1 MAAGWSAMVVED
13 HEFERHL
20 AVRLLKEL
28 GAGEVLE
35 GRHGRDALNQLLGRD
50 APVDLVVS
58 DLDMPEMDGVE
69 FLGHLALNRLA
80 KAVLVVSG
88 MDSKVQVAA
97 AALARAYGLR
107 VLGTLSK
114 PLSLEGVARRLEGLD
129 RPGEDAAAAPADLDL
144 GPAIDEGLGRGEFL
158 AFGMP
163 RIPASGG
170 APTGVQVLARW
181 FRPDSGLVPPAGF
194 LEPMGEAG
202 RWERLLASQMEELA
216 QLPLSAAPGLSFSLK
231 LPAQALRDPRAADRL
246 AHRTA
251 DLGIPPARVVL
262 DLDDPGA
269 GDPGAEA
276 LSTLSRLRLKGFGL
290 SLRGGKEGTPFLDAL
305 FRLPFTEL
313 RVEAGLL
320 RDARSVPWSRALL
333 ETSLEAARRLA
344 MRTVADRIETEPDLE
359 QARALG
365 FDAVQG
371 FFLGRPQP
379 LQRLVRPE
387 GFPGPGN

>member
-1 MAAGWSAMVVED
+1 MALGWSAMVVED

-20 AVRLLKEL
+20 AVRLLKDL

-35 GRHGRDALNQLLGRD
+35 GRHGRDALNQLLGRE

-114 PLSLEGVARRLEGLD
+114 PLTQESVARRLEGLE
-129 RPGEDAAAAPADLDL
+129 RPEEAAAAAPEDL

-163 RIPASGG
+163 RIPAAGG

-181 FRPDSGLVPPAGF
+181 FRPDAGLIPPAGF
-194 LEPMGEAG
+194 LEPMGEG
-202 RWERLLASQMEELA
+202 DRWERLLASQLEEIAL
-216 QLPLSAAPGLSFSLK
+216 LPLAEVPGLTFSLK
-231 LPAQALRDPRAADRL
+231 LPAQALRDPRTADRL
-246 AHRTA
+246 AQRAA
-251 DLGIPPARVVL
+251 DLGIPAARIVL

-269 GDPGAEA
+269 GDPAAEA
-276 LSTLSRLRLKGFGL
+276 LSTLSRLRLKGFDL
-290 SLRGGKEGTPFLDAL
+290 SLRGGAEGTPFLDAL

-333 ETSLEAARRLA
+333 ETALEAARRLG
-344 MRTVADRIETEPDLE
+344 MHTVGDRIETEPDLE

-365 FDAVQG
+365 FDSVQG
-371 FFLGRPQP
+371 FLVGRPQP
-379 LQRLVRPE
+379 LQRLVRP
-387 GFPGPGN
+387 GDVRGSGD

>member
-1 MAAGWSAMVVED
+1 MAVGWSAMVVED

-20 AVRLLKEL
+20 AVRLLREL

-35 GRHGRDALNQLLGRD
+35 GRHGRDALNQLLGRE

-114 PLSLEGVARRLEGLD
+114 PLSLDRVAGRLEGLH
-129 RPGEDAAAAPADLDL
+129 RPEEAAATAPEDL
-144 GPAIDEGLGRGEFL
+144 GPAIDGGLGRGEFL

-163 RIPASGG
+163 RLPVAGG

-181 FRPDSGLVPPAGF
+181 FRPDAGLVPPAGF
-194 LEPMGEAG
+194 LEPMGQEG
-202 RWERLLASQMEELA
+202 RWERLLVSQMEELA
-216 QLPLSAAPGLSFSLK
+216 QLPPDPGLAYSLK
-231 LPAQALRDPRAADRL
+231 LPAQALSDPRAADRL
-246 AHRTA
+246 AQRAA
-251 DLGIPPARVVL
+251 DLGIPAARLIL
-262 DLDDPGA
+262 DLDDPGS
-269 GDPGAEA
+269 GDPAAEA

-290 SLRGGKEGTPFLDAL
+290 SLRGGTEGTPFLDAL

-333 ETSLEAARRLA
+333 ETSLEAARRLG
-344 MRTVADRIETEPDLE
+344 MRTVADRIETEADLE

-371 FFLGRPQP
+371 FLLGRPQP

-387 GFPGPGN
+387 RRD

>member
-1 MAAGWSAMVVED
+1 MAVGWSAMVVED

-20 AVRLLKEL
+20 AVRLLREL

-35 GRHGRDALNQLLGRD
+35 GRHGRDALNQLLARD

-80 KAVLVVSG
+80 RAVLVVSG

-114 PLSLEGVARRLEGLD
+114 PLTLEGVARRLEGLD
-129 RPGEDAAAAPADLDL
+129 RPAAAPAAPPEDL
-144 GPAIDEGLGRGEFL
+144 GPAVDGGLERGEFL

-163 RIPASGG
+163 RLPAAGG

-181 FRPDSGLVPPAGF
+181 FRPDAGLVPPAGF
-194 LEPMGEAG
+194 LEPMGEEG
-202 RWERLLASQMEELA
+202 RWERLLACQMEEVA
-216 QLPLSAAPGLSFSLK
+216 QLPPDAVPGLSFSLK
-231 LPAQALRDPRAADRL
+231 LPAQALRDPRAADRM
-246 AHRTA
+246 AQRAA
-251 DLGIPPARVVL
+251 DLGIPAARIVL
-262 DLDDPGA
+262 DLDDPGT
-269 GDPGAEA
+269 GDPAAEA

-290 SLRGGKEGTPFLDAL
+290 SLRGGTEGTPFLDAL

-371 FFLGRPQP
+371 FLLGRPQP
-379 LQRLVRPE
+379 LQRWVRP
-387 GFPGPGN
+387 GGSPGSAG